1 MKQLTLLCAMA
12 IVLFMACQKENPRTL
27 IVKTESYLPLKVG
40 NYWIYNE
47 STVSDDGIEILTTNN
62 FDSVFIERDTLFN
75 GQLYYKMA
83 SVQNNLYHSR
93 FIRDS
98 LHYIVDDKG
107 RKLFSSENFID
118 TLYNARNNGFELFL
132 KDRFFKMVKE
142 DNVKSTIGVYNCLN
156 YQMSNVLLTPFEG
169 QTARYC
175 NNYYA
180 KNIGIIRKT
189 SAYLFS
195 KSYIREDLIRYK
207 VQ

>member
-12 IVLFMACQKENPRTL
+12 LVSFMACQKENASTP
-27 IVKTESYLPLKVG
+27 IVNTESYFPLKVG

-47 STVSDDGIEILTTNN
+47 STVSEDDMTVEPTYNI
-62 FDSVFIERDTLFN
+62 DSVFIEKDTLLN
-75 GQLYYKMA
+75 GKLYYKIA
-83 SVQNNLYHSR
+83 SLQNNLYQFR

-98 LHYIVDDKG
+98 LHYIIDDKG
-107 RKLFSSENFID
+107 KKFFSSENFTD
-118 TLYNARNNGFELFL
+118 ALHKVGNNGYERYL
-132 KDRFFKMVKE
+132 KDRFYKMVKE

-156 YQMSNVLLTPFEG
+156 YQLSNVLLEPFEG
-169 QTARYC
+169 QTVRYC

-195 KSYIREDLIRYK
+195 KSFIREDLIRYK